1 MKKAKRQKSSF
12 IKIGF
17 ISVLLVSILSFG
29 FYVRAVIENLKDDP
43 IDNPLPD
50 QTYTVTLDDYKVYQF
65 MDVQYDFIMANITIT
80 SNRELTLPQN
90 PFTTSENINLA
101 NISEYT
107 NYLSGQGFD
116 LKCPL
121 PASESLM
128 ANTYCLFIPVVNRS
142 LNDLILKVNINR
154 IYNISFNINDIAHSG
169 TREML
174 GIEEP
179 RPDFIATT
187 IDKKLISKRSFYT
200 VNNDGDREEALFS
213 AKSQVFGFQITLE
226 NNTTTPIK
234 IESAYLTIDGK
245 GTFQMVD
252 PTFVID
258 DEISIFGVEIS
269 GMKSGYLFMDITDE
283 AIDLYATPNEK
294 IHVLIK
300 LANKNSFI
308 EVLFMGTSQ

>member
-1 MKKAKRQKSSF
+1 MKNASRQKSSF

-17 ISVLLVSILSFG
+17 IGILLVSILSFG
-29 FYVRAVIENLKDDP
+29 FYIRDVIKNLKEDP

-65 MDVQYDFIMANITIT
+65 MDVQYDFIMANVTIT

-101 NISEYT
+101 NTSEYT
-107 NYLSGQGFD
+107 DYLTNQGFD

-142 LNDLILKVNINR
+142 LNDLILKVSINR
-154 IYNISFNINDIAHSG
+154 IYNLSFNINDIAHTG

-174 GIEEP
+174 GVEKP

-187 IDKKLISKRSFYT
+187 VDKTLISKRSFYT
-200 VNNDGDREEALFS
+200 INNDGDREEAQFG

-234 IESAYLTIDGK
+234 IESAYITIDGK
-245 GTFQMVD
+245 GTFQMID
-252 PTFVID
+252 PTYLID
-258 DEISIFGVEIS
+258 EEVSIFGIDIT

-283 AIDLYATPNEK
+283 SIDLYATPNDK

-308 EVLFMGTSQ
+308 EVLFMGTAQ